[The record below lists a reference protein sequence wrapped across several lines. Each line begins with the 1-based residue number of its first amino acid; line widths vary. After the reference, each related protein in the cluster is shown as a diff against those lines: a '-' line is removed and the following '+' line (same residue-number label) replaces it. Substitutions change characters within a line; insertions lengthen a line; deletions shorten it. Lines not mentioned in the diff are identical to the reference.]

1 MGIWDNV
8 DIVDSLLLDERDM
21 NIFHNAEHN
30 HEKKLNITS
39 TTNITDQ
46 PNMEDDDST
55 NNPHTP

>member
-8 DIVDSLLLDERDM
+8 DIDDSLLLDEHDM

-30 HEKKLNITS
+30 HEKNYITS